1 MHETKVNTKN
11 ADVTSSA
18 SKISAP
24 KRYWYRPEIGPQPPL
39 ILVSTN
45 IGLGL
50 DHVAYAQLQR
60 PDGARGEYSI
70 EETLSVIDLIQE
82 PHRTKLLASAEL
94 HYGLPLGAM
103 MGQDLPL
110 ANDVKGGQ
118 Q

>member
-1 MHETKVNTKN
+1 MHETKVNTEN
-11 ADVTSSA
+11 ADVISSA
-18 SKISAP
+18 SKKTAP
-24 KRYWYRPEIGPQPPL
+24 KRFWYRPEVGPQPPL

-50 DHVAYAQLQR
+50 DHVAYAQLQS
-60 PDGARGEYSI
+60 PDGARGECSI
-70 EETLSVIDLIQE
+70 EQTLSVIDLIQE

-103 MGQDLPL
+103 MGQDLAL
-110 ANDVKGGQ
+110 ADDTVGGQ